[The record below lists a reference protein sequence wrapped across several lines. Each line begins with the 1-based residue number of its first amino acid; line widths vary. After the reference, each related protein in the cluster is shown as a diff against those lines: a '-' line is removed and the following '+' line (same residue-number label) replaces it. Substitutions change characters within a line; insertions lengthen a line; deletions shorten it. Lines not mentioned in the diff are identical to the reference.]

1 MSSELLSLHVQASAS
16 KDIRFLAVFDMGLD
30 MVAGS
35 FDDGRQTGEAMEAK
49 RGEGA
54 PPFHRCEKHATAR
67 CRCSVGVGVCQWR
80 HGFAYCASELLAGA
94 NRRFTV
100 IVNRRKA

>member
-1 MSSELLSLHVQASAS
+1 MLTVSSELLSRHVQASAS

-35 FDDGRQTGEAMEAK
+35 FDDVHQTGEAMEAK

-54 PPFHRCEKHATAR
+54 PPFHRCEKHATAH
-67 CRCSVGVGVCQWR
+67 CRCSVGVGVW
-80 HGFAYCASELLAGA
+80 HGFEYCASEFLAGA
-94 NRRFTV
+94 DRRSTV
-100 IVNRRKA
+100 I